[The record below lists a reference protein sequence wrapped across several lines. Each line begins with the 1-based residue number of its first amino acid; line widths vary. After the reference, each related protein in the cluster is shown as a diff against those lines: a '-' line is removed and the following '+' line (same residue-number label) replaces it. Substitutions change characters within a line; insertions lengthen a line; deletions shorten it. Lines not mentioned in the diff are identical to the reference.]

1 MTTEYNTAAANG
13 TQPSTVPH
21 RSCRRAEPSKRV
33 AKNGTVAHE
42 FRAEVGIKP
51 DGGRDRLRFTCRTL
65 AEARKQL
72 RRITTEVT
80 AGIYVKSST
89 MTVNQACDQWLDGR
103 RGIRRI
109 TLDGYRN
116 DLKPARRFLGGKELQ
131 QLTKADGGA
140 LVEWMLTQ
148 GRRSAPHYQPGSLAA
163 RVAAMIGAHP
173 GGVTAG
179 ELAAAFPGEDVHTCL
194 SGLLHGGRVTR
205 PRRALYA
212 LADTA
217 VEVNRGGLSLVSVRA
232 ALTRLTSVMQSF
244 VNQRALPH
252 NVIALVEHPR
262 QAHREV
268 VDPGRSADL
277 PRGGAGSPTVRV
289 LATEHVRAAPL

>member
-21 RSCRRAEPSKRV
+21 RSCRRAEPRKRV

-103 RGIRRI
+103 RGS
-109 TLDGYRN
+109 
-116 DLKPARRFLGGKELQ
+116 
-131 QLTKADGGA
+131 
-140 LVEWMLTQ
+140 
-148 GRRSAPHYQPGSLAA
+148 RRSA
-163 RVAAMIGAHP
+163 V
-173 GGVTAG
+173 
-179 ELAAAFPGEDVHTCL
+179 
-194 SGLLHGGRVTR
+194 
-205 PRRALYA
+205 
-212 LADTA
+212 
-217 VEVNRGGLSLVSVRA
+217 LVSWDGETHPLGNTVPPAGSTA
-232 ALTRLTSVMQSF
+232 AL
-244 VNQRALPH
+244 
-252 NVIALVEHPR
+252 
-262 QAHREV
+262 
-268 VDPGRSADL
+268 PGR
-277 PRGGAGSPTVRV
+277 
-289 LATEHVRAAPL
+289 